1 MRPSAAV
8 AADPAGLIPSLRRQP
23 LLLVLRPQAPLDAA
37 PLLERLVELGL
48 RHVELAFQESPHWR
62 PQCRELIAAF
72 PGLRLGAASV
82 CTVEALADCSAAG
95 FSYVVSP
102 ILDGELVQQAAAAGI
117 TLVPGVMSPTEVHQA
132 RLLGSPLVKLFP
144 AHALG
149 RAYWSGL
156 RAPLGALPFC
166 IAAGGL
172 SPADA
177 IPWLRSGVDAVAL
190 GSSLSLDRSDDLPCP
205 GEEPDAA
212 VDPLEPLRLLLVE
225 LGRIGPAS
233 EAATAA
239 D

>member
-1 MRPSAAV
+1 M
-8 AADPAGLIPSLRRQP
+8 RRQP
-23 LLLVLRPQAPLDAA
+23 LLLVLRPQTPLDAA

-82 CTVEALADCSAAG
+82 CTVEALAACSAAG

-102 ILDGELVQQAAAAGI
+102 ILDGELVQHAAAAGI
-117 TLVPGVMSPTEVHQA
+117 TLVPGVMSPTEVNQA

-144 AHALG
+144 AKALG
-149 RAYWSGL
+149 RGYWSGL

-172 SPADA
+172 SPADV
-177 IPWLRSGVDAVAL
+177 IPWLRSGIDAVAL
-190 GSSLSLDRSDDLPCP
+190 GSSLALDRSDDSPSQAEQ
-205 GEEPDAA
+205 GDRSFE
-212 VDPLEPLRLLLVE
+212 PLEPLRRLLVE
-225 LGRIGPAS
+225 LGHTWPVS
-233 EAATAA
+233 ESATAA